1 MNLDDYQKD
10 ALKSVAITEKNLAA
24 LAHRTLGLTGESG
37 QVANMVK
44 KIIRDKDGAASPE
57 DVEAITE
64 KLGDALYYVAVLSE
78 YFGKDL
84 SEVAAANLEKSRLF
98 SQKRTQSEASLNEE

>member
-1 MNLDDYQKD
+1 MNLDDYQQN

-44 KIIRDKDGAASPE
+44 KIIRDKAGAATVKDTE
-57 DVEAITE
+57 EITE
-64 KLGDALYYVAVLSE
+64 KLGDALYYVAVLAE

-84 SEVAAANLEKSRLF
+84 SEVAAVNLEKSRIF
-98 SQKRTQSEASLNEE
+98 MEKREAEKKGK

>member
-1 MNLDDYQKD
+1 MNLDDYQKN

-44 KIIRDKDGAASPE
+44 KIIRDKAGDASTE
-57 DVEAITE
+57 DIEAISE

-78 YFGKDL
+78 FFGKDL
-84 SEVAAANLEKSRLF
+84 SEVAAANLAKSQAFLEARAQDE
-98 SQKRTQSEASLNEE
+98 STQ